1 MLQTLENRAAQLAQE
16 REAKSLIEAKLEA
29 MQSKLLTGGGNLLDQ
44 TRQQQELLQQ
54 RHIELAEQK
63 RREREVLQQLEMQDE
78 NTTEIQETYNNLQQE
93 VEIKTRKLKKFVAKL
108 QQLRSE
114 MQENLEMNSR
124 ERQQLESSISNMN
137 KELKLKW
144 VFWWILEVFFGFCG
158 NLW

>member
-1 MLQTLENRAAQLAQE
+1 
-16 REAKSLIEAKLEA
+16 
-29 MQSKLLTGGGNLLDQ
+29 
-44 TRQQQELLQQ
+44 
-54 RHIELAEQK
+54 
-63 RREREVLQQLEMQDE
+63 
-78 NTTEIQETYNNLQQE
+78 
-93 VEIKTRKLKKFVAKL
+93 
-108 QQLRSE
+108 